1 MFQRNANFS
10 APELRLCCFILIFNL
25 QFDTR
30 VPFWVKILSNEEP
43 HSNFKHKP
51 QRLNL
56 TGKLHDK
63 IKADVSDQA
72 TTTL

>member
-1 MFQRNANFS
+1 MPIFQLQNLDYVVLFWYSIYNWHQS
-10 APELRLCCFILIFNL
+10 PILGENTL
-25 QFDTR
+25 LWRT
-30 VPFWVKILSNEEP
+30 PFK
-43 HSNFKHKP
+43 FQTKP